1 MNLDTKDSESLKIQ
15 RSFRVYSRDVDY
27 GSGARSYRENLEREK
42 KKDSN
47 GLEILSIESTM
58 AKNSIYDLASAQQVD
73 DWKKNMES
81 NVIELRKFYYSSK
94 RMKKKRT
101 KELKKKKY
109 VDRLCSEER
118 YFVSPVKDRKR
129 VMFVGDRG
137 LAVGSRL
144 KGFLRY
150 GGLWKP
156 KQHSRY
162 AAVCVTNEHNTSQT
176 CVFCFKKLMH
186 PLKIDLNKKGER
198 TVKKVS
204 GSFICCNQSCP
215 SVKYN
220 MSTHGRDALSA
231 LAIAFSGAC
240 NLILGMPCPTFNP
253 RISEI
258 NADAFQNLCH
268 LFLNKKQ
275 GAAYRR

>member
-1 MNLDTKDSESLKIQ
+1 MSITEAVLVLIEKTW
-15 RSFRVYSRDVDY
+15 
-27 GSGARSYRENLEREK
+27 REK

-94 RMKKKRT
+94 RMKKRT

-144 KGFLRY
+144 KGFMRH
-150 GGLWKP
+150 GGLSKP
-156 KQHSRY
+156 
-162 AAVCVTNEHNTSQT
+162 
-176 CVFCFKKLMH
+176 
-186 PLKIDLNKKGER
+186 
-198 TVKKVS
+198 
-204 GSFICCNQSCP
+204 
-215 SVKYN
+215 
-220 MSTHGRDALSA
+220 
-231 LAIAFSGAC
+231 
-240 NLILGMPCPTFNP
+240 
-253 RISEI
+253 
-258 NADAFQNLCH
+258 
-268 LFLNKKQ
+268 
-275 GAAYRR
+275 